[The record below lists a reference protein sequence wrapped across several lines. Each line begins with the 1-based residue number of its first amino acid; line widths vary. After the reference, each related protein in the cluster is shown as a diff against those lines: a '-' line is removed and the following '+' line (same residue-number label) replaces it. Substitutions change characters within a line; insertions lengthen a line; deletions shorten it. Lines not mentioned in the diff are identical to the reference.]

1 MDAELLL
8 AHALGCERSELFARD
23 DEPVGDAHALR
34 FEGLVDER
42 ARGVPVA
49 YLTGE
54 AWFYGRRFEI
64 TRDVLVPRPETE
76 HVVEAVLADLLA
88 RKAANL
94 RIADIGT
101 GSGAIAVSLAC
112 ELPEILVLGT
122 DLSQSALVVA
132 RRNARAHGIEE
143 RCAFLCGDLLEP
155 LIGSVPLDCIVA
167 NLPYVPTAEI
177 PKPPNPVAFEPA
189 LAVDGGADGLVH
201 YRRLLTQVPSVAAT
215 NATIFLEAAPPTIEP
230 LAALVEHLL
239 PKAHIEIREDYS
251 GLERFLYVALLE
263 RSGRSQG

>member
-8 AHALGCERSELFARD
+8 AHVLGCERSELFARD
-23 DEPVGDAHALR
+23 DESIGDALGLS
-34 FEGLVDER
+34 FEVLVDER
-42 ARGVPVA
+42 ARGIPVA

-54 AWFYGRRFEI
+54 VWFYGRRLEI

-76 HVVEAVLADLLA
+76 HVVEAALADLRA

-94 RIADIGT
+94 RVADIGT

-112 ELPEILVLGT
+112 ELPEIRVVGT
-122 DLSQSALVVA
+122 DLSQPALVLA
-132 RRNARAHGIEE
+132 RRNARAHGVEE
-143 RCAFLCGDLLEP
+143 RCTFLCGDLLEP
-155 LIGSVPLDCIVA
+155 LAGTKLDCIVA

-201 YRRLLTQVPSVAAT
+201 YRRLLAQIPSVAAA

-230 LAALVEHLL
+230 LAALVERLL
-239 PKAHIEIREDYS
+239 PNAHIEVREDYA
-251 GLERFLYVALLE
+251 GLDRFLYVALV
-263 RSGRSQG
+263 GH